1 MTERIAAIKDEIL
14 STPPSICIERARIY
28 TRVYKETEALPVVR
42 RRALALRRCLE
53 EMTVWIGD
61 RELIVGNHASRS
73 RAAPIFPEYAVAW
86 IEREIDSL
94 DARPAERYRLDPEL
108 KPELLD
114 IVAYW
119 KGRTLHERA
128 EALLSPEL
136 KAIHDAAMVK
146 AEGNMTSGDGH
157 VAVNMGK
164 VLALGLGGYKKL
176 VLTTDA
182 ALDVSTWEG
191 LRRRQLYLAML
202 DSLEGFSAYIRRFA
216 ELAADLAGAA
226 ATPAR
231 RAELETIAAS
241 CAAVAE
247 GAPSSFREALQL
259 SYFVQVVLQIE
270 SNGHSLSFGR
280 MDQFLGPFLDRDL
293 DAGTITREE
302 AAELLEATW
311 LKLLAVKKVRSW
323 SHTRYSAGGPLY
335 QNVTIGGVDR
345 EGRDAVNRLSWLI
358 LETVGEL
365 KLTQPNLS
373 VRYHAG
379 MSGEFL
385 DACARVI
392 DRGFG
397 MPAFNND
404 GVVIPGMLERG
415 VSLEDARDYSA
426 IGCIEVAV
434 PGKWGYRTTGM
445 SFLNMM
451 RILLATLDD
460 GREPTAGIA
469 FLPGTGA
476 LADFATFEDLMGAW
490 RKQVAFYTRASVE
503 IDTAVDTALELYV
516 PDILC
521 SALTDDCI
529 GRGKHLKEGGAVYD
543 WISGLQVGI
552 ANMGNALAAIKK
564 LVYEDKSLSK
574 EELLAG
580 LAGDFAG
587 PEGER
592 LRLTLLNKA
601 PKYGN
606 DDDYVD
612 AIVVEAYGAYIDEIA
627 NYRNTRFGRGPIG
640 GGYYPGTSSISANVP
655 SGSVVKATPDGRRAG
670 TPLAE
675 GASPSSGTDVSGP
688 TAVLASVGKLPAR
701 AIFGGVLLNQ
711 KLSPGSL
718 ATAADR
724 KRLEAMLRV
733 FFDDYK
739 GWHIQYNLV
748 SREVLLDAKRHPE
761 RHRDLV
767 VRVAGYSA
775 YFNDLAADQQDDII
789 ARTEHGLR

>member
-1 MTERIAAIKDEIL
+1 MTERINRIKDEIL

-28 TRVYKETEALPVVR
+28 TRVYQETEALPIVR
-42 RRALALRRCLE
+42 RRALALRRSLE
-53 EMTVWIGD
+53 EMTIWIGD
-61 RELIVGNHASRS
+61 KELIVGNHASKN

-86 IEREIDSL
+86 IEREMDGL
-94 DARPAERYRLDPEL
+94 DKRPAEAYRLDESL
-108 KPELLD
+108 KPELRD

-119 KGRTLHERA
+119 KGRTLHERT

-157 VAVNMGK
+157 VAVNMYK
-164 VLALGLGGYKKL
+164 VLALGLGGYKRL
-176 VLTTDA
+176 VRETDD

-202 DSLEGFSAYIRRFA
+202 DALEGFSAYVRRFA
-216 ELAADLAGAA
+216 ELAS
-226 ATPAR
+226 ATASTAPTGAR
-231 RAELETIAAS
+231 RAELETIAAT
-241 CAAVAE
+241 CAALVE
-247 GAPSSFREALQL
+247 GAPASFREALQL

-280 MDQFLGPFLDRDL
+280 MDQFLGPFYDRDL
-293 DAGTITREE
+293 DSGRIKREV

-311 LKLLAVKKVRSW
+311 LKLLAIKKVRSW

-335 QNVTIGGVDR
+335 QNVTIGGTDR
-345 EGRDAVNRLSWLI
+345 EGRDAVNRLSYLI

-373 VRYHAG
+373 VRYHSG
-379 MSGEFL
+379 MTREFL

-404 GVVIPGMLERG
+404 EVVIPGMLERG
-415 VSLEDARDYSA
+415 VSLEDAREYSA

-451 RILLATLDD
+451 RILLATLND
-460 GREPTAGIA
+460 GLEPTAGKA
-469 FLPGTGA
+469 FLPGTGK
-476 LADFATFEDLMGAW
+476 LSDFATFEELMAAW

-503 IDTAVDTALELYV
+503 IDTAVDSALEAYV

-521 SALTDDCI
+521 STFTDDCI
-529 GRGKHLKEGGAVYD
+529 ARGKHLKEGGAVYD

-564 LVYEDKSLSK
+564 LVYEDGLVSK
-574 EELLAG
+574 DELVAG
-580 LAGDFAG
+580 LANDFAG

-606 DDDYVD
+606 DDNYVD
-612 AIVVEAYGAYIDEIA
+612 SIVIEAYRAYIDEIA
-627 NYRNTRFGRGPIG
+627 KYRNTRFGRGPIG

-655 SGSVVKATPDGRRAG
+655 SGSVVKATPDGRKAG

-675 GASPSSGTDVSGP
+675 GSSPSSGTDILGP
-688 TAVLASVGKLPAR
+688 TAVLASVGKLPAQE
-701 AIFGGVLLNQ
+701 IFGGVLLNQ

-718 ATAADR
+718 KTEADR
-724 KRLEAMLRV
+724 QRLEAMLRT

-748 SREVLLDAKRHPE
+748 SREVLLDAKKHPE
-761 RHRDLV
+761 KHRDLV

-775 YFNDLAADQQDDII
+775 YFNDLNADQQDDII
-789 ARTEHGLR
+789 ARTEHELR

>member
-1 MTERIAAIKDEIL
+1 MTGRIARIKDEVL

-28 TRVYKETEALPVVR
+28 TRVYAEHEHLPIVR

-53 EMTVWIGD
+53 EMTLWIGKD
-61 RELIVGNHASRS
+61 ELVVGNHASRN

-86 IEREIDSL
+86 IEKEIATID
-94 DARPAERYRLDPEL
+94 DRPAESYRIDAAS
-108 KPELLD
+108 KAELLE
-114 IVAYW
+114 IVKYW
-119 KGRTLHERA
+119 KGKTLHEKA
-128 EALLSPEL
+128 EALFSPEL
-136 KAIHDAAMVK
+136 KAIHDSGMVR

-157 VAVNMGK
+157 IAPNLGK
-164 VLALGLGGYKKL
+164 ILELGLGGYKAL
-176 VLTTDA
+176 VARTDA

-191 LRRRQLYLAML
+191 LKRRQLYLAML
-202 DSLEGFSAYIRRFA
+202 DSLEGFSTYIRRFA
-216 ELAADLAGAA
+216 SLAAEEAARA
-226 ATPAR
+226 ATAAR
-231 RAELETIAAS
+231 KAELGAIAAT

-247 GAPSSFREALQL
+247 GSPAGFREALQL
-259 SYFVQVVLQIE
+259 AYFVQVVLQIE

-280 MDQFLGPFLDRDL
+280 MDQFLGPFYDRDL
-293 DAGTITREE
+293 DSGRITREE

-311 LKLLAVKKVRSW
+311 LKLLAIKKVRSW

-335 QNVTIGGVDR
+335 QNVTIGGTDR
-345 EGRDAVNRLSWLI
+345 SGKDAVNRLSYLI

-365 KLTQPNLS
+365 RLTQPNLS

-379 MSGEFL
+379 MTSDFL
-385 DACARVI
+385 HACARVI

-404 GVVIPGMLERG
+404 EVVIPGMLERG

-460 GREPTAGIA
+460 GLEASSGKA
-469 FLPGTGA
+469 FLPGTGR
-476 LADFATFEDLMGAW
+476 LADFQSYDELMAAW

-503 IDTAVDTALELYV
+503 IDTAVDSALENHV

-521 SALTDDCI
+521 SVFTDDCI
-529 GRGKHLKEGGAVYD
+529 ARGRHIKEGGAVYD

-552 ANMGNALAAIKK
+552 ANMGNALAAIRK
-564 LVYEDKSLSK
+564 LVFEEKTISK
-574 EELLAG
+574 NELLAA
-580 LAGDFAG
+580 LASDFAG
-587 PEGER
+587 PEGEK

-601 PKYGN
+601 PKFGN

-612 AIVVEAYGAYIDEIA
+612 SIVVEAYRAYIMEIA
-627 NYRNTRFGRGPIG
+627 KYHNTRYGRGPIG
-640 GGYYPGTSSISANVP
+640 GGYYPGTSSISSNVP
-655 SGSVVKATPDGRRAG
+655 SGSVVKATPDGRKAG

-675 GASPSSGTDVSGP
+675 GSSPSSGTDLLGP

-701 AIFGGVLLNQ
+701 EIFGGVLLNQ

-718 ATAADR
+718 KTEADHA
-724 KRLEAMLRV
+724 RLEAMLRT

-761 RHRDLV
+761 KHRDLV

-775 YFNDLAADQQDDII
+775 YFNDLAPDQQDDII
-789 ARTEHGLR
+789 ARTEHELR

>member
-1 MTERIAAIKDEIL
+1 MTERIARLKEEVL

-28 TRVYKETEALPVVR
+28 TRVYQETEHLPVPR
-42 RRALALRRCLE
+42 RRALALRRTLE
-53 EMTVWIGD
+53 EMTIWIGD
-61 RELIVGNHASRS
+61 DELVVGNHAARN

-86 IEREIDSL
+86 IEKEVDGL
-94 DARPAERYRLDPEL
+94 DKRPAEAYRLDAGL
-108 KPELLD
+108 KPELLE
-114 IVAYW
+114 IVKYW

-157 VAVNMGK
+157 VAVNMYK
-164 VLALGLGGYKKL
+164 VLALGIGGYKQL
-176 VLTTDA
+176 VQEADD

-202 DSLEGFSAYIRRFA
+202 DSLEGFSAYVQRFA
-216 ELAADLAGAA
+216 ELASGKA
-226 ATPAR
+226 ATATTAAR
-231 RAELETIAAS
+231 RTELETIAAT

-247 GAPSSFREALQL
+247 SAPVSFREALQL

-280 MDQFLGPFLDRDL
+280 MDQFLGPFYDRDL
-293 DAGTITREE
+293 DLGRVTRDE

-311 LKLLAVKKVRSW
+311 LKLLSIKKVRSW

-345 EGRDAVNRLSWLI
+345 DGRDAVNRLSYLI
-358 LETVGEL
+358 LETVGEM

-373 VRYHAG
+373 VRYHTG
-379 MSGEFL
+379 MTSDFL

-404 GVVIPGMLERG
+404 EVVIPGMLDRG
-415 VSLEDARDYSA
+415 VSLEDAREYSA

-451 RILLATLDD
+451 RILLATLND
-460 GREPTAGIA
+460 GLEPTAGKA
-469 FLPGTGA
+469 FLPGTGN
-476 LADFATFEDLMGAW
+476 LVDFSTFGDLMVAW

-503 IDTAVDTALELYV
+503 IDTAVDSALEMYV

-521 SALTDDCI
+521 STLTDDCI
-529 GRGKHLKEGGAVYD
+529 ARGKHLKEGGAVYD

-564 LVYEDKSLSK
+564 LVYEEGTVTKQ
-574 EELLAG
+574 ELLAG

-587 PEGER
+587 PAGEK

-606 DDDYVD
+606 DDNYADGL
-612 AIVVEAYGAYIDEIA
+612 VVEAYRAYIDEIA
-627 NYRNTRFGRGPIG
+627 KYHNTRYGRGPIG
-640 GGYYPGTSSISANVP
+640 GGYYAGTSSISANVP
-655 SGSVVKATPDGRRAG
+655 SGSVVTATPDGRKAG

-675 GASPSSGTDVSGP
+675 GASPSSGTDIFGP
-688 TAVLASVGKLPAR
+688 TAVLASVGKLPGR
-701 AIFGGVLLNQ
+701 EIFGGVLLNQ

-718 ATAADR
+718 KSDADR
-724 KRLEAMLRV
+724 KRLEAMLRT
-733 FFDDYK
+733 FFDDFK

-748 SREVLLDAKRHPE
+748 SRDVLLDAKKHPE
-761 RHRDLV
+761 KHRDLV

-775 YFNDLAADQQDDII
+775 YFNDLNGDQQDDII
-789 ARTEHGLR
+789 ARTEHELR

>member
-1 MTERIAAIKDEIL
+1 MTERISRIKDDIL

-28 TRVYKETEALPVVR
+28 TRIYQETEALPIVR
-42 RRALALRRCLE
+42 RRALALRRTLE
-53 EMTVWIGD
+53 EMTIWIGD
-61 RELIVGNHASRS
+61 TELIVGNHASRN

-86 IEREIDSL
+86 IEKEMDGL
-94 DARPAERYRLDPEL
+94 DKRPAEAYRLDESL
-108 KPELLD
+108 KPELRD

-157 VAVNMGK
+157 VAVNMYK
-164 VLALGLGGYKKL
+164 VLALGLGGYKRL
-176 VLTTDA
+176 VRETDA

-202 DSLEGFSAYIRRFA
+202 DALEGFSAYVRRFA
-216 ELAADLAGAA
+216 ELAYATANTA
-226 ATPAR
+226 ATSER
-231 RAELETIAAS
+231 RAELETIAAT
-241 CAAVAE
+241 CAALVE
-247 GAPSSFREALQL
+247 GAPTSFREALQL

-280 MDQFLGPFLDRDL
+280 MDQFLGPFYDRDL
-293 DAGTITREE
+293 DSGRIKREE

-335 QNVTIGGVDR
+335 QNVTIGGTDR
-345 EGRDAVNRLSWLI
+345 AGRDAVNRLSYLI

-373 VRYHAG
+373 VRYHSG
-379 MSGEFL
+379 MTREFL

-404 GVVIPGMLERG
+404 EVVIPGMLERG
-415 VSLEDARDYSA
+415 VSLEDAREYSA

-451 RILLATLDD
+451 RILLATLND
-460 GREPTAGIA
+460 GFEPTAGRA
-469 FLPGTGA
+469 FLPGTGT
-476 LADFATFEDLMGAW
+476 LSDFATFAELMAAW

-503 IDTAVDTALELYV
+503 IDTAVDTALEAYV

-521 SALTDDCI
+521 SVFTDDCI
-529 GRGKHLKEGGAVYD
+529 ARGKHLKEGGAVYD

-564 LVYEDKSLSK
+564 LVYEDGLVSK
-574 EELLAG
+574 DDLLAG
-580 LAGDFAG
+580 LANDFAG

-606 DDDYVD
+606 DDNYVD
-612 AIVVEAYGAYIDEIA
+612 SIVIEAYRAYIDEIA
-627 NYRNTRFGRGPIG
+627 KYRNTRFGRGPIG

-655 SGSVVKATPDGRRAG
+655 SGSVVKATPDGRKAG

-675 GASPSSGTDVSGP
+675 GSSPSSGTDILGP
-688 TAVLASVGKLPAR
+688 TAVLASVGKLPAQE
-701 AIFGGVLLNQ
+701 IFGGVLLNQ

-718 ATAADR
+718 KTEADR
-724 KRLEAMLRV
+724 QRLEAMLRT

-748 SREVLLDAKRHPE
+748 SRDVLLDAKKHPE
-761 RHRDLV
+761 KHRDLV

-775 YFNDLAADQQDDII
+775 YFNDLNADQQDDII
-789 ARTEHGLR
+789 ARTEHELR